1 MKVIKFT
8 GSKTNQIVAG
18 LQVMSGRLRTK
29 ASHNSNSGNPGD
41 AHANAGGFVF
51 RVLRNGQ
58 PVLQESRGDCE
69 LKRMKN
75 TVNEVGVK
83 SNVFLT
89 LVICIFLNYKNKKT
103 IKTGG

>member
-1 MKVIKFT
+1 VQSVFKFS
-8 GSKTNQIVAG
+8 GSKTHQVVAG

-41 AHANAGGFVF
+41 HNANAGGFVF

-58 PVLQESRGDCE
+58 PILQESRGDCE

-75 TVNEVGVK
+75 TVNEVRMVA
-83 SNVFLT
+83 
-89 LVICIFLNYKNKKT
+89 C
-103 IKTGG
+103 